1 MNNRTIN
8 FAIAPGSKLDSG
20 LDLDGL
26 LNFLSKNSFF
36 EFKAIRCKSY
46 EEAITLLSSGE
57 AEMGWLGHFSSTEA
71 EKKNGVEPFAV
82 GLPQNQNSPNYNSVF
97 ITRNDS
103 DLIKLKDI
111 KGKKLIINN
120 TNSTS
125 GYIVPKK
132 ELKSI
137 DINIEDSSEFSEIIK
152 VENHDEAIEL
162 LLNGKA
168 DMAAVSS
175 VNLNHYLSLDK
186 SNSSKIKIIHR
197 SDPIQGAPL
206 VFSSLMNSEE
216 KKIVKELVFTA
227 HNHVEIG
234 GYGGK
239 MKKYIPL
246 SESKTKFLE
255 AYIQP
260 QWKWPTFLSISTFI
274 LLTAFAI
281 VDLDINPIE
290 LFQNTF
296 LYLSDVIRRMM
307 PPDFSNIDGL
317 LLSMLET
324 VEMAFLGTL
333 LAILLSIPF
342 GFLSAKNLSP
352 NYFIYLI
359 ARTITIFFRAVPE
372 FIMAMLLVIAVGF
385 GAIPGVLA
393 LGLHTMGFLAKF
405 YAEDIE
411 HIDPDPG
418 NALSS
423 MNASKLQVIAFAV
436 IPQIL
441 PSFVANNLYIFDRN
455 IRMATML
462 GIIGAGGIGYE
473 LQSSFRMF
481 EYPRVS
487 SIIIL
492 IFITIF
498 IIDFISSYI
507 RKRIL

>member
-1 MNNRTIN
+1 MNNKIIN
-8 FAIAPGSKLDSG
+8 FAIAPGSQLSSG

-26 LNFLSKNSFF
+26 LNFLSENSIF
-36 EFKAIRCKSY
+36 EFKVIRCKSY
-46 EEAITLLSSGE
+46 NEAMTLLSSGK
-57 AEMGWLGHFSSTEA
+57 AEMGWLGYFSSTEA
-71 EKKNGVEPFAV
+71 EKKSGVEPFAV
-82 GLPQNQNSPNYNSVF
+82 GLRQNQNSPNYNSVF
-97 ITRNDS
+97 ITRSSS
-103 DLIKLKDI
+103 DLTKLREI

-120 TNSTS
+120 INSTS

-132 ELKSI
+132 ELKNI
-137 DINIEDSSEFSEIIK
+137 DINLQDSSEFSEIIM
-152 VENHDEAIEL
+152 VENHDEAIDL

-175 VNLNHYLSLDK
+175 VNLDHYLSLDK
-186 SNSSKIKIIHR
+186 ANYNKIKIIHK

-206 VFSSLMNSEE
+206 VFSSLLNSEE
-216 KKIVKELVFTA
+216 KKIIKELVFNA

-239 MKKYIPL
+239 MKKYIPI
-246 SESKTKFLE
+246 SESKKKFLE

-260 QWKWPTFLSISTFI
+260 QWKWPTFLSLSSLI
-274 LLTAFAI
+274 LLTGLAI

-296 LYLSDVIRRMM
+296 LYLSDVIKRMV

-411 HIDPDPG
+411 HIDPGPG
-418 NALSS
+418 SALSS

-507 RKRIL
+507 RKRML